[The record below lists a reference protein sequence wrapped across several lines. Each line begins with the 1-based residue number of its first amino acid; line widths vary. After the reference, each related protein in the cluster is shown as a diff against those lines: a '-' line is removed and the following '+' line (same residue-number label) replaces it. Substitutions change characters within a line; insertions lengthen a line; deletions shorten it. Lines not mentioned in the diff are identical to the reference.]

1 MYILMTNVLDSHI
14 IKKLYLQVDDDFLT
28 VIKWTDDL
36 SKAKVFDT
44 TLAAELFVSN
54 NAEYL
59 NRNLDSDN
67 IFVAEL
73 VPNMRYYLGNFGKNR
88 VGSDSWFIHNCIL

>member
-1 MYILMTNVLDSHI
+1 MYVLMNNVLDSHI

-44 TLAAELFVSN
+44 TLAAELFVCN
-54 NAEYL
+54 NEDYL
-59 NRNLDSDN
+59 NKNLDADY
-67 IFVAEL
+67 IFVAEFI
-73 VPNMRYYLGNFGKNR
+73 PNMKYYLGNFGKNR
-88 VGSDSWFIHNCIL
+88 VGSDS

>member
-1 MYILMTNVLDSHI
+1 MYVL
-14 IKKLYLQVDDDFLT
+14 
-28 VIKWTDDL
+28 WTYDIT
-36 SKAKVFDT
+36 KAKIFNTV
-44 TLAAELFVSN
+44 LAAEIFVSKN
-54 NAEYL
+54 TEYL

-88 VGSDSWFIHNCIL
+88 VGTDS

>member
-1 MYILMTNVLDSHI
+1 MYVLMNNILNDHD
-14 IKKLYLQVDDDFLT
+14 IKKVYLQVDDDFLT
-28 VIKWTDDL
+28 VIKWTYDIT
-36 SKAKVFDT
+36 KAKVFDT
-44 TLAAELFVSN
+44 LLAAELFVSN

-88 VGSDSWFIHNCIL
+88 VGSDS